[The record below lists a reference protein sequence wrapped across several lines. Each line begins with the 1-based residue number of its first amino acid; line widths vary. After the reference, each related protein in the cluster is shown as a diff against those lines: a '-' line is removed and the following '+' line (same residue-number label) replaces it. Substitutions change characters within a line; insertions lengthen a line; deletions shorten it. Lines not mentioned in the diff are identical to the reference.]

1 MAYEDIL
8 AAGALCDSVWPLYSE
23 GAVAD
28 SALVAREI
36 FDSEK
41 ADLFAALSRSRNGR
55 RLIARAELSEDVR
68 WCARRDSFPLVAVLQ
83 ADGRVIAA

>member
-1 MAYEDIL
+1 M
-8 AAGALCDSVWPLYSE
+8 
-23 GAVAD
+23 AD

-36 FDSEK
+36 FISGK

-68 WCARRDSFPLVAVLQ
+68 WCARCNAFPLVAMLQ
-83 ADGRVIAA
+83 ADGRVIAS